1 MKIIRQFRVTEK
13 NTRSDGGVTVRTIK
27 LREDDCGLV
36 DPYNN
41 VIELIVS
48 KKEFNQIK
56 VNYFFTVSL
65 DRC

>member
-13 NTRSDGGVTVRTIK
+13 STRSDGGIIVRSIK
-27 LREDDCGLV
+27 LREEDCGLV
-36 DPYNN
+36 DPFNN
-41 VIELIVS
+41 VIELTVS

-56 VNYFFTVSL
+56 VNYFFTMSL